1 VVLEQAAG
9 DGEGDGGDG
18 GEVVSEQSTLVLT
31 LVDAL
36 PFLSVGIFEEWMG
49 LVAGA
54 VNMVRDAA
62 LREVVKRRFWD
73 VLVSGEM
80 DVERAA
86 IAAAWWGT
94 KGGRE
99 AVLFGRTGAPG
110 GLGMEEEGLMMSGA
124 LVEEQGRESR
134 L

>member
-1 VVLEQAAG
+1 
-9 DGEGDGGDG
+9 
-18 GEVVSEQSTLVLT
+18 
-31 LVDAL
+31 VDAL

-99 AVLFGRTGAPG
+99 AVLFGRMGVVG
-110 GLGMEEEGLMMSGA
+110 GLEREEEGGFMMSGA

>member
-1 VVLEQAAG
+1 
-9 DGEGDGGDG
+9 
-18 GEVVSEQSTLVLT
+18 
-31 LVDAL
+31 
-36 PFLSVGIFEEWMG
+36 MG

-54 VNMVRDAA
+54 VNEVVGER
-62 LREVVKRRFWD
+62 LREGVRRRFWD

-99 AVLFGRTGAPG
+99 AVLFGSAVG
-110 GLGMEEEGLMMSGA
+110 GVPHQQQQREQQQPQEEMYMMSGA
-124 LVEEQGRESR
+124 LGADGRDSK